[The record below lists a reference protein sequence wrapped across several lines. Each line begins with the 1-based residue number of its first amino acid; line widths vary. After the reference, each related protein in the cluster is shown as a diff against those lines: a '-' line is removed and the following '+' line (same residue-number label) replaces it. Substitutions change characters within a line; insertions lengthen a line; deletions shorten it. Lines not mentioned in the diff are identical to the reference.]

1 MSEMNI
7 YQILSL
13 LFGSGVFATLGS
25 FIYSRIKKKND
36 KYEALQLGLQ
46 ALLRSKLYEMY
57 DKYTELG
64 YAPIWARENFENVW
78 QQYHNLGKNGV
89 MDDIHNK
96 FMLLPT
102 EPPTEKEEK

>member
-1 MSEMNI
+1 MNLS
-7 YQILSL
+7 QILTF
-13 LFGSGVFATLGS
+13 LFGSGILATVWS
-25 FIYSRIKKKND
+25 FVYIRIKTKND
-36 KYEALQLGLQ
+36 KYEALKLGVQ

-64 YAPIWARENFENVW
+64 YAPIRARENFENIW
-78 QQYHNLGKNGV
+78 LQYHNLGKNGV

-102 EPPTEKEEK
+102 EKEGG